1 MLKTPK
7 WKQTVR
13 STATATDVW
22 ESREK
27 AKTLVQFRS
36 FSFKIKRKLVSK
48 TPRKSAE
55 WSILDVV
62 HAVMLLSPH

>member
-1 MLKTPK
+1 MLKTLK
-7 WKQTVR
+7 WKKNNR

-27 AKTLVQFRS
+27 AKTVVPFRS
-36 FSFKIKRKLVSK
+36 FSFKTRRKLVSK

-62 HAVMLLSPH
+62 HAVMLFSPH

>member
-1 MLKTPK
+1 MLKTLK
-7 WKQTVR
+7 WKKTDR
-13 STATATDVW
+13 ITATATDVW

-27 AKTLVQFRS
+27 AKPLVPFRS
-36 FSFKIKRKLVSK
+36 FSFKTRRKLVSK

-62 HAVMLLSPH
+62 HAVMLFSPH